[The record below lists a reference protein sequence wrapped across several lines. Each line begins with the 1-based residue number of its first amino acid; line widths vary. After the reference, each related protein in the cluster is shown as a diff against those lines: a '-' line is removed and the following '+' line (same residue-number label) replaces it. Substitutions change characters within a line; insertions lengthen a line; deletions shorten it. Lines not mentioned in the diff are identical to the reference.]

1 MSLPS
6 QSPRP
11 NKMGRTYVRNHRR
24 KMGRRPLAA
33 LIIVVVVGGVVSA
46 LAMGIGRGEPAGANA
61 AETMLSDPFVPE
73 PTSTSNAA
81 PPTSRSVPPAR
92 SEPERSVSNNP
103 PPLEIRQGRPNS
115 AQPGGGDG
123 SQAPV
128 SESAP
133 PPVVQSPA
141 PGAGTAPAGLGDSLR
156 EAEPLPGGGSTHS
169 VTDSARNLLAA
180 AERSLTENKPVVA
193 RELLNRAL
201 RDSTLSAADTAA
213 VRDRLARLNDDLV
226 FSPKVHTDDP
236 LSGTYVVQG
245 GDSLER
251 IARRNDL
258 AVDWRLLQRVNRLS
272 NPNRIQEGQSLKL
285 VRGPFHAVVS
295 KSAYRLDLYA
305 GPPADESAWV
315 YIRSFPV
322 GLGEGDSTPTGRFV
336 VKRGS
341 KLIDPH
347 WVNPRTGQRFDKS
360 DPMNPIGER
369 WIGIEGLG
377 DDAVKTGYGLHG
389 TIEPQSIGRQMS
401 MGCVRLLADDVELVY
416 EMLAEGVSRVTIR
429 E

>member
-11 NKMGRTYVRNHRR
+11 GKMGRTYVRNHRR
-24 KMGRRPLAA
+24 KVGRRPLAA
-33 LIIVVVVGGVVSA
+33 LVIVVVVGGVVSA
-46 LAMGIGRGEPAGANA
+46 WAMGIGRGEPSGASA

-73 PTSTSNAA
+73 QTPTRETARPAA
-81 PPTSRSVPPAR
+81 QPVRP
-92 SEPERSVSNNP
+92 EPERQATNNP
-103 PPLEIRQGRPNS
+103 APLEIRQGRPN
-115 AQPGGGDG
+115 ATRTDTNEDV
-123 SQAPV
+123 QAPAREA
-128 SESAP
+128 S
-133 PPVVQSPA
+133 PPVVRPSEAHTAA
-141 PGAGTAPAGLGDSLR
+141 PPTGLGDALR
-156 EAEPLPGGGSTHS
+156 EAEPLPGGGSTPS
-169 VTDSARNLLAA
+169 VTDTARNLLGA

-201 RDSTLSAADTAA
+201 RDPTLSAADRAA
-213 VRDRLARLNDDLV
+213 VRDRLARINDDLV
-226 FSPKVHTDDP
+226 FSPKVHADDA
-236 LSGTYVVQG
+236 LSGSYVVQS

-272 NPNRIQEGQSLKL
+272 NPNRIQVGQSLKL

-322 GLGEGDSTPTGRFV
+322 GLGEGDSTPVGRFV

-341 KLIDPH
+341 KLINPH
-347 WVNPRTGQRFDKS
+347 WVNPRTGQKFDAD

-377 DDAVKTGYGLHG
+377 DDSVKTGYGLHG
-389 TIEPQSIGRQMS
+389 TIEPHSIGRQMS

>member
-11 NKMGRTYVRNHRR
+11 SKMGRTYVRNHRR
-24 KMGRRPLAA
+24 TMGRRPLAA
-33 LIIVVVVGGVVSA
+33 LVIVVVVGGVVAAYA
-46 LAMGIGRGEPAGANA
+46 LGIGRHEPANANA
-61 AETMLSDPFVPE
+61 AEAMLNDPFTQE
-73 PTSTSNAA
+73 LT
-81 PPTSRSVPPAR
+81 PAR
-92 SEPERSVSNNP
+92 DPTRPASPQVQSQPERTASDAP
-103 PPLEIRQGRPNS
+103 PPLEIRQGRQTATPLNATEGGPS
-115 AQPGGGDG
+115 ATR
-123 SQAPV
+123 
-128 SESAP
+128 ESSL
-133 PPVVQSPA
+133 PVVRTPA
-141 PGAGTAPAGLGDSLR
+141 ADAGSAPAGLGDALR
-156 EAEPLPGGGSTHS
+156 EAEPLPGGGSTTP
-169 VTDSARNLLAA
+169 VTDTARNLLAA

-201 RDSTLSAADTAA
+201 RDSTLSAADSAA

-226 FSPKVHTDDP
+226 FSPKVHADDP
-236 LSGTYVVQG
+236 LSATYAVQG

-258 AVDWRLLQRVNRLS
+258 AVDWRLLQRVNRLA

-315 YIRSFPV
+315 YIRSFSV

-341 KLIDPH
+341 KLINPY
-347 WVNPRTGQRFDKS
+347 WVNPRTGQRFDKD
-360 DPMNPIGER
+360 DPLNPIGER

-389 TIEPQSIGRQMS
+389 TIEPHSIGRQMS

-429 E
+429 D

>member
-11 NKMGRTYVRNHRR
+11 SKMGRTYVRNHRR

-33 LIIVVVVGGVVSA
+33 LVIVVVVGGVVSA
-46 LAMGIGRGEPAGANA
+46 WAMGIGRGEPAAANA

-73 PTSTSNAA
+73 PAA
-81 PPTSRSVPPAR
+81 TRETARPAAQPAR
-92 SEPERSVSNNP
+92 AEPERQANNNP

-115 AQPGGGDG
+115 TQSGANDP
-123 SQAPV
+123 
-128 SESAP
+128 AP
-133 PPVVQSPA
+133 PPVVQTPA
-141 PGAGTAPAGLGDSLR
+141 ADSGPTPAGLGDSLR
-156 EAEPLPGGGSTHS
+156 AAEPLPGGGSTPS
-169 VTDSARNLLAA
+169 VTDTARNLLAA

-201 RDSTLSAADTAA
+201 RDSTLTAADETA
-213 VRDRLARLNDDLV
+213 VRDLLARLNNDLV

-236 LSGTYVVQG
+236 LSANYVVQS

-389 TIEPQSIGRQMS
+389 TIEPQSIGGQMS

-416 EMLAEGVSRVTIR
+416 EMLAEGVSRVYIR
-429 E
+429 D

>member
-11 NKMGRTYVRNHRR
+11 SKMGRTYVRNHRR

-33 LIIVVVVGGVVSA
+33 LVIVVVVGGVVSA
-46 LAMGIGRGEPAGANA
+46 WAMGIGRGEPAGANA
-61 AETMLSDPFVPE
+61 AETMLSDPFVPDRTATQE
-73 PTSTSNAA
+73 TARPTAQ
-81 PPTSRSVPPAR
+81 PAR
-92 SEPERSVSNNP
+92 SEPERQAPNNP
-103 PPLEIRQGRPNS
+103 PPLEIRQGRPNQT
-115 AQPGGGDG
+115 QPGASDG
-123 SQAPV
+123 VQSSAR
-128 SESAP
+128 ESS
-133 PPVVQSPA
+133 PPVVRPPETS
-141 PGAGTAPAGLGDSLR
+141 TAVSPAGLGDALR
-156 EAEPLPGGGSTHS
+156 EAEPLPGGGSTPS
-169 VTDSARNLLAA
+169 VTDTARNLLAA

-201 RDSTLSAADTAA
+201 LDSTLSEADRAA
-213 VRDRLARLNDDLV
+213 VRDRLTRLNDDLV

-236 LSGTYVVQG
+236 LSATHVVQR

-258 AVDWRLLQRVNRLS
+258 AVDWRLLQRVNRLA
-272 NPNRIQEGQSLKL
+272 NPNRIQEGQSLKI

-295 KSAYRLDLYA
+295 KSTYRLDLYA

-341 KLIDPH
+341 KLINPH
-347 WVNPRTGQRFDKS
+347 WVNPRTGQKFDAN
-360 DPMNPIGER
+360 DPLNPIGER

-389 TIEPQSIGRQMS
+389 TIEPHSIGRQMS

-416 EMLAEGVSRVTIR
+416 EMLAEGVSRVYIR
-429 E
+429 D

>member
-11 NKMGRTYVRNHRR
+11 SKMGRTYVRHHRR
-24 KMGRRPLAA
+24 KVGRRSLAA
-33 LIIVVVVGGVVSA
+33 IVIVVVVGGVVA
-46 LAMGIGRGEPAGANA
+46 AWAMGIGRSEPANANA
-61 AETMLSDPFVPE
+61 AETMLNDPFTPE
-73 PTSTSNAA
+73 PT
-81 PPTSRSVPPAR
+81 PTRESSRSASQAVR
-92 SEPERSVSNNP
+92 TEPQQVATNAP
-103 PPLEIRQGRPNS
+103 PPLEIRQGRQAATNQTVSGVGASTTRGSPPLLE
-115 AQPGGGDG
+115 QPPAFDPG
-123 SQAPV
+123 S
-128 SESAP
+128 
-133 PPVVQSPA
+133 
-141 PGAGTAPAGLGDSLR
+141 APAGLGDALH
-156 EAEPLPGGGSTHS
+156 EAEPLPGGGSTPS
-169 VTDSARNLLAA
+169 VTDTAQNLLAA

-201 RDSTLSAADTAA
+201 RDPTLSAADSAA
-213 VRDRLARLNDDLV
+213 IRDRLARLNDDLV
-226 FSPKVHTDDP
+226 FSPKVYADDP
-236 LSGTYVVQG
+236 LSATYVVQG

-258 AVDWRLLQRVNRLS
+258 AVDWRLLQRVNRLP
-272 NPNRIQEGQSLKL
+272 NPNRIQQGQSLKL
-285 VRGPFHAVVS
+285 VRGPFHAVVT

-305 GPPADESAWV
+305 GPPSDEPAWV

-336 VKRGS
+336 VRRGS
-341 KLIDPH
+341 KLINPH
-347 WVNPRTGQRFDKS
+347 WVNPRTGQRFDKD
-360 DPMNPIGER
+360 DPMNPIGEH
-369 WIGIEGLG
+369 WIGVEGLG

-416 EMLAEGVSRVTIR
+416 EMLAEGLSRVYIR

>member
-11 NKMGRTYVRNHRR
+11 GKMGRTYVRNHRR
-24 KMGRRPLAA
+24 RMGRRPLAA
-33 LIIVVVVGGVVSA
+33 LAIVVVVGGVVA
-46 LAMGIGRGEPAGANA
+46 AWAMGIGRHEPANASA
-61 AETMLSDPFVPE
+61 AETMLNDPFTPE
-73 PTSTSNAA
+73 LTATRDPTRTAS
-81 PPTSRSVPPAR
+81 PPAPTETQQPA
-92 SEPERSVSNNP
+92 SSLP
-103 PPLEIRQGRPNS
+103 PPLEIRQGRQ
-115 AQPGGGDG
+115 AATQPDTTEGGPPANRESSLPGVRPPAVDAG
-123 SQAPV
+123 S
-128 SESAP
+128 
-133 PPVVQSPA
+133 
-141 PGAGTAPAGLGDSLR
+141 APAGLGDALR
-156 EAEPLPGGGSTHS
+156 EAEPLPGGGSTTL
-169 VTDSARNLLAA
+169 VTDTARNLLAA

-201 RDSTLSAADTAA
+201 RDSTLSAADAAA

-236 LSGTYVVQG
+236 LSATYVVKS

-258 AVDWRLLQRVNRLS
+258 AVDWRLLQRVNRLA

-389 TIEPQSIGRQMS
+389 TIEPHSIGRQMS

>member
-24 KMGRRPLAA
+24 RMGRRPLAA
-33 LIIVVVVGGVVSA
+33 LVIVVVVGVVVSA
-46 LAMGIGRGEPAGANA
+46 WAMGIGRGEPAGASA
-61 AETMLSDPFVPE
+61 AETMLSDPFVPD
-73 PTSTSNAA
+73 PTANQETARSTAQ
-81 PPTSRSVPPAR
+81 PAR
-92 SEPERSVSNNP
+92 PEQERQAPNNP
-103 PPLEIRQGRPNS
+103 PPLEIRQGRPNQ
-115 AQPGGGDG
+115 AQPG
-123 SQAPV
+123 A
-128 SESAP
+128 SEGVQPPARESS
-133 PPVVQSPA
+133 PPVVRPPETS
-141 PGAGTAPAGLGDSLR
+141 TAVSPAGLGDALR
-156 EAEPLPGGGSTHS
+156 EAEPLPGGGSTPS
-169 VTDSARNLLAA
+169 VTDTARNLLAA
-180 AERSLTENKPVVA
+180 AERRLTENKPVVA

-201 RDSTLSAADTAA
+201 LDSTLSEADRAA
-213 VRDRLARLNDDLV
+213 VRDRLTRLNDDLV

-236 LSGTYVVQG
+236 LSATHVVQR

-258 AVDWRLLQRVNRLS
+258 AVDWRLLQRVNRLA

-295 KSAYRLDLYA
+295 KSTYRLDLYA

-341 KLIDPH
+341 KLINPH
-347 WVNPRTGQRFDKS
+347 WVNPRTGQKFDAN
-360 DPMNPIGER
+360 DPLNPIGER

-389 TIEPQSIGRQMS
+389 TIEPHSIGRQMS

-416 EMLAEGVSRVTIR
+416 EMLAEGVSRVYIR
-429 E
+429 D